1 MPEIS
6 EMQLLI
12 KNVRIVLPSSRW
24 HGRQVDIFIEN
35 GTVTLIEPE
44 LDVPA
49 EQIFDAGGAFLSP
62 GFVDVGTT
70 VGDPGFEHRE
80 DFESV
85 TEAAAAG
92 GFTAIACLPNTNPA
106 IHSKPEVKYVRNQAR
121 NNLVDFLP
129 IGAVSVDCAGKD
141 IAELYDMRAAGAM
154 AFSDGKKQIQSSAL
168 MLRALLYVQP
178 FDGVVLNQP
187 LDANMARGGQM
198 HEGVTSTSMGLRG
211 IPALAEE
218 LMVQRDIYLAEY
230 SNSRLHLLNISC
242 KGSVELVRKAKAAG
256 LKVTAS
262 VPAMNLACTDS
273 DLEEFDVNYK
283 VMPPLRSEEDR
294 QALKE
299 GLLDGTID
307 FITSNHTPL
316 DPEAKDLEFPFAD
329 FGAIG
334 LETAFP
340 LAAQSFPD
348 ADAEFFVEKLSLA
361 PRRLLGLPVP
371 ELEAGAPADFTIF
384 SPSEN
389 WILHADQIRSRS
401 KNTPFT
407 GQTLKGKVLGVVRRN
422 KALLSR

>member
-1 MPEIS
+1 
-6 EMQLLI
+6 MQLLI
-12 KNVRIVLPSSRW
+12 KNARIVLPSSKW
-24 HGRQVDIFIEN
+24 HGQQVDILIEN
-35 GTVTLIEPE
+35 GTVTLVEPT
-44 LDVPA
+44 LDIPS
-49 EQIFDAGGAFLSP
+49 ENTFDAGGAFLSA

-85 TEAAAAG
+85 TAAAAAG
-92 GFTAIACLPNTNPA
+92 GYTAIACLPNTSPA
-106 IHSKPEVKYVRNQAR
+106 LHSKPEIKYVRNQAR

-141 IAELYDMRAAGAM
+141 IAELYDMRAAGAV
-154 AFSDGKKQIQSSAL
+154 AFSDGKNQIQSSAL

-178 FDGVVLNQP
+178 FNGVIINQP

-198 HEGVTSTSMGLRG
+198 HEGKISTSMGLRG

-242 KGSVELVRKAKAAG
+242 KRSVELVRRAKAAG
-256 LKVTAS
+256 LGVTAS
-262 VPAMNLACTDS
+262 VPAMNLACTDRE
-273 DLEEFDVNYK
+273 LERFDVNYK

-294 QALKE
+294 KALKE

-316 DPEAKDLEFPFAD
+316 DPEAKDLEFPFAE

-334 LETAFP
+334 LETAFS
-340 LAAQSFPD
+340 LASQNLHAAGPD
-348 ADAEFFVEKLSLA
+348 LLVEKLSLA
-361 PRRLLGLPVP
+361 PRRLLGLPLP
-371 ELEAGAPADFTIF
+371 ELEAGAEADFTIF

-389 WILHADQIRSRS
+389 RTLQRNSIRSKS
-401 KNTPFT
+401 KNTPFA
-407 GQTLKGKVLGVVRRN
+407 GQPLKGKIFGVVRRN
-422 KALLSR
+422 KFYFDR